1 VFGLLWSVIF
11 LATTLIITLL
21 SGLIGEGDFAALTL
35 LPAMLMLAAMFFCST
50 YFSFKDCFTSDTLY
64 A

>member
-1 VFGLLWSVIF
+1 M
-11 LATTLIITLL
+11 A
-21 SGLIGEGDFAALTL
+21 L

-50 YFSFKDCFTSDTLY
+50 YYSFKDCFTSDVIY

>member
-1 VFGLLWSVIF
+1 MWSFIF
-11 LATTLIITLL
+11 LGTTLTITLI
-21 SGLIGEGDFAALTL
+21 SGLIGDNDFAAMAL

-50 YFSFKDCFTSDTLY
+50 YYSFKDCFTSETLY